1 MPAVAAAMAA
11 DRDAIA
17 TDAAVIPAA
26 ATAPPG
32 DGVAPNGSGAAAGG
46 GGWVRDAA
54 SSTKSRSYQEQNIGN
69 TTRCRSA
76 GAGPGPPG
84 L

>member
-26 ATAPPG
+26 ATAPVLVEAARAS
-32 DGVAPNGSGAAAGG
+32 GVEMPISEAVAALLAGAP
-46 GGWVRDAA
+46 VRDTISALL
-54 SSTKSRSYQEQNIGN
+54 SRPLKAE
-69 TTRCRSA
+69 
-76 GAGPGPPG
+76 
-84 L
+84 

>member
-11 DRDAIA
+11 DREAIA

-32 DGVAPNGSGAAAGG
+32 DGVAPNGSGTAAGV
-46 GGWVRDAA
+46 GWGRDAA